1 MPTPMDRRS
10 FLRLGAASAGMAMGC
25 GGPAQHSSQAG
36 SLPDMRYRALGNT
49 GLEVSE
55 IAFGAHGVD
64 NASLMAAA
72 LEAGINT
79 FCTSGRYL
87 DGMEEAALGEA
98 IAGLGI
104 ARETVVVMT
113 GNAPRRDDTVASI
126 LADIDASLRRLRTDV
141 IDVYYNGS
149 VESPAQVRSEELHEA
164 IRRARDAGKVRHLG
178 LSAHGGD
185 LQTVLGVALA
195 DSLYD
200 VFFIKYD
207 FMSYP
212 DLDDILDR
220 AADQGVGTLVF
231 KTTAGNR
238 QHEIRDLEQ
247 GGLSFRQ
254 ATLRWALMNPAVASV
269 AVTLTSFDEIEECLA
284 AVQATLERS
293 EVAMLRR
300 YADVMRHRVCRFCRS
315 CEAHCPRDV
324 AIADVNRHAMYL
336 TCYGRI
342 DEATRWYR
350 ELSDERSAA
359 ACADCDRGCDA
370 GCPFGRRVR
379 DELILAHRQLRP
391 GTV

>member
-1 MPTPMDRRS
+1 MSRRS
-10 FLRLGAASAGMAMGC
+10 FFRLGAAGAGAALGC
-25 GGPAQHSSQAG
+25 GVNRDEIGRTMTR
-36 SLPDMRYRALGNT
+36 PDMRYRPLGNT

-64 NASLMAAA
+64 NPPLMAAA
-72 LEAGINT
+72 LDAGINT

-98 IAGLGI
+98 MAGLEVE
-104 ARETVVVMT
+104 RDRLVVMT
-113 GNAPRRDDTVASI
+113 GNAPRRADTVASI
-126 LADIDASLRRLRTDV
+126 LADVEASLRRLRTDV
-141 IDVYYNGS
+141 IDIYYNAS
-149 VESPAQVRSEELHEA
+149 VETAAQIRSEPLHEA
-164 IRRARDAGKVRHLG
+164 IERAREAGKVRHLG

-185 LQTVLGVALA
+185 LQTVLGVALE
-195 DSLYD
+195 DPLYE

-212 DLDDILDR
+212 DLDDLLER

-238 QHEIRDLEQ
+238 QHEIRDLES

-269 AVTLTSFDEIEECLA
+269 AVTLTSFAEIEECLV
-284 AVQATLERS
+284 AVGSTVGRS

-315 CEAHCPRDV
+315 CEAHCPHEV

-336 TCYGRI
+336 TCYGRV
-342 DEATRWYR
+342 DEAIRWYR
-350 ELSDERSAA
+350 QLPAAYSVA
-359 ACADCDRGCDA
+359 ACADCDGGCDA

-379 DELILAHRQLRP
+379 DELITADRQLRALW
-391 GTV
+391 T

>member
-1 MPTPMDRRS
+1 MATLDRRS
-10 FLRLGAASAGMAMGC
+10 FLGLGVAGAGLAMGC
-25 GGPAQHSSQAG
+25 GRAG
-36 SLPDMRYRALGNT
+36 DDTLATMVLPDMRFRTLGNT

-64 NASLMAAA
+64 NPPLMAAA
-72 LEAGINT
+72 LDAGINT

-87 DGMEEAALGEA
+87 DGMEEAALGDA
-98 IAGLGI
+98 MADL
-104 ARETVVVMT
+104 ASDRDRLVVMT
-113 GNAPRRDDTVASI
+113 GNAPRRADTVASI
-126 LADIDASLRRLRTDV
+126 LADIEASLRRLRTDV
-141 IDVYYNGS
+141 IDIYYNAS
-149 VESPAQVRSEELHEA
+149 LETAAQVRSEPLHEA
-164 IRRARDAGKVRHLG
+164 IERACQAGKVRHLG

-185 LQTVLGVALA
+185 LQTVLRVALQ
-195 DSLYD
+195 DPLYD

-212 DLDDILDR
+212 QLDALLDR

-238 QHEIRDLEQ
+238 QHEIRDLEK

-254 ATLRWALMNPAVASV
+254 ATLKWALMNPAVASV
-269 AVTLTSFDEIEECLA
+269 AVTLTSFADIEECLG
-284 AVQATLERS
+284 AVGTAVDRA
-293 EVAMLRR
+293 EVAMLQR

-315 CEAHCPRDV
+315 CEAHCPHDV

-336 TCYGRI
+336 ACYGRV

-350 ELSDERSAA
+350 ELPASRSAA
-359 ACADCDRGCDA
+359 ACADCDGVCDA

-379 DELILAHRQLRP
+379 DELVAAHRQL
-391 GTV
+391 GTGRA

>member
-1 MPTPMDRRS
+1 MATMERRS
-10 FLRLGAASAGMAMGC
+10 FLRLGAASAGAALGC
-25 GGPAQHSSQAG
+25 GVARDDVPRKVT
-36 SLPDMRYRALGNT
+36 LPDMRYRTLGNT

-64 NASLMAAA
+64 NPPLMGAA

-98 IAGLGI
+98 MAGLSVS
-104 ARETVVVMT
+104 RDRVVVMT
-113 GNAPRRDDTVASI
+113 GNAPRRTDTVASL
-126 LADIDASLRRLRTDV
+126 LADFDASLRRLRTDV
-141 IDVYYNGS
+141 IDIYYNAS
-149 VESPAQVRSEELHEA
+149 VETAAQVRSEPIREA
-164 IRRARDAGKVRHLG
+164 FERARAAGKVRHLG
-178 LSAHGGD
+178 LSAHGGA
-185 LQTVLGVALA
+185 LQTVLGVALE
-195 DSLYD
+195 DPLYE

-212 DLDDILDR
+212 DLDDLLHR

-238 QHEIRDLEQ
+238 QHEIRDLERN
-247 GGLSFRQ
+247 GLSFRQ
-254 ATLRWALMNPAVASV
+254 ATLKWALMNPAVASV
-269 AVTLTSFDEIEECLA
+269 AVTLTSFAEIEECLG
-284 AVQATLERS
+284 AVGRPVDRA

-300 YADVMRHRVCRFCRS
+300 YADVMRNRYCRFCRS
-315 CEAHCPRDV
+315 CEAHCPHEV

-336 TCYGRI
+336 ACYGRV

-350 ELSDERSAA
+350 ELPAAHAAA
-359 ACADCDRGCDA
+359 ACAGCDGGCDA

-379 DELILAHRQLRP
+379 DELIAADRQLRA
-391 GTV
+391 GRA